1 MAQRMCARM
10 STRLSR
16 LYVQATEPN
25 SKGRYHRLYDILHL
39 LPRYYLLLKLK
50 WSSHCIVSALQ
61 LSNIYDLALA
71 LPSAM
76 VLQHMLITLSPSL
89 NKQSKTS
96 GDQKVIVGFI
106 CHVHDGITIYCKD
119 QDRLVKIISSTLL
132 AIDFL
137 ASRNILIWCLWCD
150 YVNTTST
157 SPKISSSVSS
167 AINVLRRTCCK
178 NCRQIK

>member
-76 VLQHMLITLSPSL
+76 VLQHMLITLSTDTLSVKNVWRSESYCRVYLPCPWWHYNL
-89 NKQSKTS
+89 LQRS
-96 GDQKVIVGFI
+96 GQTRKN
-106 CHVHDGITIYCKD
+106 Y
-119 QDRLVKIISSTLL
+119 IIHIARNRFSSIAQHFNMMFVVWL
-132 AIDFL
+132 
-137 ASRNILIWCLWCD
+137 C
-150 YVNTTST
+150 
-157 SPKISSSVSS
+157 
-167 AINVLRRTCCK
+167 
-178 NCRQIK
+178 